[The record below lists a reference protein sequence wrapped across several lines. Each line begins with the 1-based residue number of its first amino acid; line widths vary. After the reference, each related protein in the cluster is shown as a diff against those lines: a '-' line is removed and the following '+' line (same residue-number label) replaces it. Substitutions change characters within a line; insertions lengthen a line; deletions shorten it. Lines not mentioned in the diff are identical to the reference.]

1 MEMRGFSDEIVWKVC
16 SSEVGQVKRCQLF
29 PETMLAHHRL
39 TILVPRIQ
47 FFALFCMV
55 CAPENVFLEEFGL
68 IFLVILDINILF
80 FIQFPEPSFNINHPA
95 SSYLL
100 LLSEWS

>member
-1 MEMRGFSDEIVWKVC
+1 
-16 SSEVGQVKRCQLF
+16 
-29 PETMLAHHRL
+29 MLAHHRL
-39 TILVPRIQ
+39 TISVPRIQ